1 MFILLKILTTRP
13 MYLLGIL
20 SKRNE
25 FRIILTPELDIPRK
39 IEVNNKDNI
48 NLLLIKI
55 KIDRLVNRINIIVN
69 FTLL

>member
-1 MFILLKILTTRP
+1 MLTTRP